1 MIDNAEVIGKLEP
14 VKPMTA
20 ADRQMLDKYSS
31 VIGRHMC
38 RYLRH
43 DPELIDLKMDKR
55 AWVNASE
62 LIQKFNAQYRGK
74 KFYLNLPVLIEI
86 VKTDNKQRY
95 PAYFFRIL
103 LTSYRYPRP
112 NMFRWLSS

>member
-1 MIDNAEVIGKLEP
+1 MLDNNEVIGKLKP
-14 VKPMTA
+14 VKPMSA

-38 RYLRH
+38 RY
-43 DPELIDLKMDKR
+43 
-55 AWVNASE
+55 
-62 LIQKFNAQYRGK
+62 
-74 KFYLNLPVLIEI
+74 
-86 VKTDNKQRY
+86 

-103 LTSYRYPRP
+103 LASYRYPRP

>member
-1 MIDNAEVIGKLEP
+1 MLDNNEVIGKLKP
-14 VKPMTA
+14 VKPMSA

-38 RYLRH
+38 RYPAYFFRIL
-43 DPELIDLKMDKR
+43 
-55 AWVNASE
+55 
-62 LIQKFNAQYRGK
+62 
-74 KFYLNLPVLIEI
+74 LPLH
-86 VKTDNKQRY
+86 